1 MTSQSISQLEYLCNF
16 TGTCTY
22 VIFLFLLLRKFLT
35 PRSNKKWFTLL
46 SFLILPSLSQPY
58 IYPEE
63 MTGTVGVLLLFIAY
77 LLIIFKGTFLER
89 LSVCIVIYP
98 ILISLNFLTE
108 NIGYQLWDLNQD
120 MSLTAQTVLHTL
132 TIYLRIPAWYL
143 IWRMSRKWIPHVRE
157 LTVRMWLVIDIIS
170 LASAVGLIT
179 FIYYSPMDR
188 AYTSYPACIACFLT
202 SMGALYLTSY
212 VAKTIKSN
220 MEMQI
225 LKYQQSYYE
234 ELEENQK
241 TVRKIRHDMKN
252 HLSVIYSFIQNRD
265 FDGAAKYFQELS
277 GELTVNNRIFCKN
290 SIVNAVLN
298 SKYNTALEN
307 KIDCFFNISI
317 DGLLGLDDISLCSLF
332 SNTLDNAIEA
342 CEKIQDTSK
351 RQISLKA
358 RYDKGYFSYEISNSK
373 SNSITVKK
381 NHLVTEKTDKT
392 IHGFG
397 VQNVRDMVEKYAGD
411 MDISYTDDRFTVTIL
426 IGNL

>member
-1 MTSQSISQLEYLCNF
+1 
-16 TGTCTY
+16 
-22 VIFLFLLLRKFLT
+22 
-35 PRSNKKWFTLL
+35 
-46 SFLILPSLSQPY
+46 
-58 IYPEE
+58 
-63 MTGTVGVLLLFIAY
+63 
-77 LLIIFKGTFLER
+77 
-89 LSVCIVIYP
+89 
-98 ILISLNFLTE
+98 
-108 NIGYQLWDLNQD
+108 
-120 MSLTAQTVLHTL
+120 
-132 TIYLRIPAWYL
+132 
-143 IWRMSRKWIPHVRE
+143 
-157 LTVRMWLVIDIIS
+157 
-170 LASAVGLIT
+170 
-179 FIYYSPMDR
+179 
-188 AYTSYPACIACFLT
+188 
-202 SMGALYLTSY
+202 
-212 VAKTIKSN
+212 
-220 MEMQI
+220 MQN